1 MGSIGDVAEDELA
14 GIAFAEGVERW
25 PGVHVDRERFAAFFA
40 ERRGSDT
47 ANVDGAGLYLAC
59 ACLAGDAA
67 AARAFRDHFMP
78 DIDIALA
85 RLGYA
90 GARADDLRSAVL
102 EKLFSADP
110 PKIGSYRG
118 TGPLGMWVRAVTA
131 NEAMSHG
138 RTRARRDAL
147 LDAAQTEIA
156 PADVEL
162 SYLKEHY
169 RDAFREAFGKAI
181 ASLDAPQRAMLRHRF
196 VDALTLDQLAAA
208 CGVHR
213 ATAARHLAMIRQQLL
228 DTTRAELQVR
238 LRVDRSEFESII
250 RLIQSN
256 FDVSVQKILNNFG

>member
-1 MGSIGDVAEDELA
+1 MDEVELA
-14 GIAFAEGVERW
+14 GAAFAAGVERW
-25 PGVHVDRERFAAFFA
+25 PSVHLPRERFVAFATARAGAAA
-40 ERRGSDT
+40 S
-47 ANVDGAGLYLAC
+47 VDGPGLYLAC
-59 ACLAGDAA
+59 ACAERDPAA
-67 AARAFRDHFMP
+67 VRAFHDHFGA

-85 RLGYA
+85 RLGYT

-110 PKIGSYRG
+110 PKIASYRG

-147 LDAAQTEIA
+147 LDAAHAEIA

-169 RDAFREAFGKAI
+169 RDAFRDAFGKAI
-181 ASLDAPQRAMLRHRF
+181 ASLDAQQRAMLRHRF
-196 VDALTLDQLAAA
+196 VDALTLDQLAAV

-213 ATAARHLAMIRQQLL
+213 ATAARHLGTIRQQLL
-228 DTTRAELQVR
+228 DATRAELQAK
-238 LRVDRSEFESII
+238 LRVDRSELESIL
-250 RLIQSN
+250 RLIRSN
-256 FDVSVQKILNNFG
+256 FDVSVHKILNTSG